1 MTQKQYWI
9 GVVTR
14 TALVVA
20 ILYTTYRLI
29 HFSLPLIY
37 PFLIALL
44 ISLAIEPIVKRMEQ
58 RLKIPR
64 WLSVS
69 LILLLLLAVI
79 FSLLVFVI
87 AEIVV
92 ELTHLA
98 DLLPEVLQKG
108 QQYFV
113 QFFTEDNTDMKRII
127 NTLQNYLKKNPDHQQ
142 KIAESISE
150 NLGAIANKGTQ
161 MITDLLAWLGNTLSN
176 LPFYLTVLVFIIL
189 ATFFISLDFPKLKNG
204 LLSVIPKRM
213 NRTLGLV
220 ITDIKKALVGF
231 VRAQLILITITAI
244 LMLIG
249 LLILRIPYAVTI
261 AIAVGVVDLLPYLG
275 VGAVMVPWIIY
286 CLFVGN
292 YHLTIGLAIIY
303 GVILIVRQV
312 LEPRLLA
319 STVGLD
325 PLLTLIAIFIGLKLI
340 GFLGIVIGPVVVVI
354 LLALHRAN
362 VFKDIWLFIRGPKTE
377 ATESSK

>member
-1 MTQKQYWI
+1 LTQKQYWI
-9 GVVTR
+9 GVVAR
-14 TALVVA
+14 TAVVIA
-20 ILYTTYRLI
+20 ILYLAYQLI
-29 HFSLPLIY
+29 IFSLPLIY

-44 ISLAIEPIVKRMEQ
+44 ISLAIEPMVRRLEQ
-58 RLKIPR
+58 KMKVPR

-69 LILLLLLAVI
+69 LILLLLFAII
-79 FSLLVFVI
+79 FSLLIFVI

-98 DLLPEVLQKG
+98 DFLPEVLQTG
-108 QQYFV
+108 QQYFI

-150 NLGAIANKGTQ
+150 NLGTIANKGTQ
-161 MITDLLAWLGNTLSN
+161 LITGLLAWLGNTLSN

-189 ATFFISLDFPKLKNG
+189 ATFFISLDFPRLKES
-204 LLSVIPKRM
+204 LSSVIPERIH
-213 NRTLGLV
+213 RTLGLV
-220 ITDIKKALVGF
+220 LNDIKKALFGF
-231 VRAQLILITITAI
+231 ARAQLILITITAI

-249 LLILRIPYAVTI
+249 LLILKVPYAVTI
-261 AIAVGVVDLLPYLG
+261 ALAVGVVDLLPYLG

-286 CLFVGN
+286 CLLVGD

-303 GVILIVRQV
+303 GVILVVRQV

-325 PLLTLIAIFIGLKLI
+325 PLLTLIAIFIGLKLL
-340 GFLGIVIGPVVVVI
+340 GFLGIILGPVVVVI

-362 VFKDIWLFIRGPKTE
+362 VFKDIWLFIRGPKIEVTE
-377 ATESSK
+377 